1 MLDCSP
7 VLVYVDYAMGKNH
20 GWLGPDWNG
29 FGTGGE
35 SNSWHARFNVNVG
48 YYF

>member
-1 MLDCSP
+1 MMDCNP
-7 VLVYVDYAMGKNH
+7 VIIYIDYAMGKNH
-20 GWLGPDWNG
+20 GWLGPDWDG
-29 FGTGGE
+29 FGVGDA